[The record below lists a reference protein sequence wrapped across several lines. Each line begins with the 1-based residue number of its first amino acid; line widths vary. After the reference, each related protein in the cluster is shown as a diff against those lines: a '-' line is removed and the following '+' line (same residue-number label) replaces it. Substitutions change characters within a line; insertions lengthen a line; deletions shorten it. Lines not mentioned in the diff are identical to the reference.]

1 MVEMY
6 LELEKFNARWNIKI
20 NSQEKFNILK
30 GRLNREIQSVLEEEI
45 YSKDIE
51 NEFIFVNG
59 SLTVPKKASP
69 MSVISQGL
77 KSTNL
82 IEEESKVIRK
92 LVDSKTEIDFFRN
105 LQILFSSNYLG
116 RVKKE
121 ILAIN
126 LNDIIRSSGYSNI
139 VFIKKEADRFLVYPA
154 GEKFLDEEI
163 VNKTI
168 EGLEGYKTAYE
179 IFIDSL
185 EKYSNSENTGV
196 ENINIINSLRTSLEN
211 YFKEKFKTDT
221 RSIENIAT
229 KVVGPY
235 LAEKNIDVN
244 IRTMYINL
252 AKSIEKFNN
261 DNIKHTANLKISKEE
276 VELFIYLTGTLVRFL
291 ESLK

>member
-211 YFKEKFKTDT
+211 YLKEKFSVKSQ
-221 RSIENIAT
+221 SIESIMT
-229 KVVGPY
+229 RYVGKY
-235 LAEKNIDVN
+235 LDSKNIDKN
-244 IRTMYINL
+244 IREMYRNL
-252 AKSIEKFNN
+252 AKSIEAFNN
-261 DNIKHTANLKISKEE
+261 EHVKHTANLEISKEE
-276 VELFIYLTGTLVRFL
+276 VELFIYLTGT
-291 ESLK
+291 

>member
-1 MVEMY
+1 RNT
-6 LELEKFNARWNIKI
+6 LSIATAG
-20 NSQEKFNILK
+20 ILFGK
-30 GRLNREIQSVLEEEI
+30 
-45 YSKDIE
+45 
-51 NEFIFVNG
+51 
-59 SLTVPKKASP
+59 
-69 MSVISQGL
+69 
-77 KSTNL
+77 
-82 IEEESKVIRK
+82 ESKVIK
-92 LVDSKTEIDFFRN
+92 ELLNSKTEIDFFRN
-105 LQILFSSNYLG
+105 LQVLFLSSYIGDSLKEELG
-116 RVKKE
+116 YE
-121 ILAIN
+121 IN
-126 LNDIIRSSGYSNI
+126 NIIKASGYSNI
-139 VFIKKEADRFLVYPA
+139 VFIKKEENKFLIYPV
-154 GEKFLDEEI
+154 GEKVLDEGA
-163 VNKTI
+163 VNKSI
-168 EGLEGYKTAYE
+168 ECLEKYKTAYE

-196 ENINIINSLRTSLEN
+196 ENVHIINSLRTSLEN

>member
-211 YFKEKFKTDT
+211 YLKEKFSVKSQ
-221 RSIENIAT
+221 SIESIMM
-229 KVVGPY
+229 PQY
-235 LAEKNIDVN
+235 
-244 IRTMYINL
+244 
-252 AKSIEKFNN
+252 KSTPVSRLST
-261 DNIKHTANLKISKEE
+261 HM
-276 VELFIYLTGTLVRFL
+276 
-291 ESLK
+291 

>member
-92 LVDSKTEIDFFRN
+92 
-105 LQILFSSNYLG
+105 
-116 RVKKE
+116 
-121 ILAIN
+121 
-126 LNDIIRSSGYSNI
+126 
-139 VFIKKEADRFLVYPA
+139 
-154 GEKFLDEEI
+154 
-163 VNKTI
+163 
-168 EGLEGYKTAYE
+168 
-179 IFIDSL
+179 
-185 EKYSNSENTGV
+185 
-196 ENINIINSLRTSLEN
+196 
-211 YFKEKFKTDT
+211 
-221 RSIENIAT
+221 
-229 KVVGPY
+229 
-235 LAEKNIDVN
+235 
-244 IRTMYINL
+244 
-252 AKSIEKFNN
+252 
-261 DNIKHTANLKISKEE
+261 
-276 VELFIYLTGTLVRFL
+276 
-291 ESLK
+291 

>member
-1 MVEMY
+1 MKEIY
-6 LELEKFNARWNIKI
+6 LELEKFNTRWNIKI
-20 NSQEKFNILK
+20 NDEKKFDIFK
-30 GRLNREIQSVLEEEI
+30 RRINRAIQNVLDQLI
-45 YSKDIE
+45 YSKDIDDE
-51 NEFIFVNG
+51 LLNVKGSSEIPRNFIN
-59 SLTVPKKASP
+59 LD
-69 MSVISQGL
+69 ISYG
-77 KSTNL
+77 K
-82 IEEESKVIRK
+82 ESIIIKE
-92 LVDSKTEIDFFRN
+92 LMNSKTEIDFFRN
-105 LQILFSSNYLG
+105 LQILFLSSYIEDSL
-116 RVKKE
+116 KE
-121 ILAIN
+121 ELEYEISN
-126 LNDIIRSSGYSNI
+126 IIKVSGYSNI
-139 VFIKKEADRFLVYPA
+139 VFIKKEENKFLIYPV
-154 GEKFLDEEI
+154 GEKVLDAGA
-163 VNKTI
+163 VNKSI
-168 EGLEGYKTAYE
+168 EYLEKYKTAYE

-196 ENINIINSLRTSLEN
+196 ENVHIINSLRTSLEN

-261 DNIKHTANLKISKEE
+261 DNIKHTANLKICKEE

>member
-1 MVEMY
+1 MVEIY
-6 LELEKFNARWNIKI
+6 SELEKFNTRWNIKI
-20 NSQEKFNILK
+20 NDEEKFSTLKNRVNVCLQNILGQLIYSQDIEYELLTVK
-30 GRLNREIQSVLEEEI
+30 GSEEI
-45 YSKDIE
+45 PRNTLSIATAGILFGK
-51 NEFIFVNG
+51 
-59 SLTVPKKASP
+59 
-69 MSVISQGL
+69 
-77 KSTNL
+77 
-82 IEEESKVIRK
+82 ESKVIK
-92 LVDSKTEIDFFRN
+92 ELLNSKTEIDFFRN
-105 LQILFSSNYLG
+105 LQVLFLSSYIGDSLKEELG
-116 RVKKE
+116 YE
-121 ILAIN
+121 IN
-126 LNDIIRSSGYSNI
+126 NIIKASGYSNI
-139 VFIKKEADRFLVYPA
+139 VFIKKEENKFLIYPV
-154 GEKFLDEEI
+154 GEKVLDEGA
-163 VNKTI
+163 VNKSI
-168 EGLEGYKTAYE
+168 ECLEKYKTAYE

-196 ENINIINSLRTSLEN
+196 ENVHIINSLRTSLEN